1 MDIRDRVMGDMP
13 DSFFHKVAGIIP
25 GFNGYMDRERRRDAD
40 KLLRTHLARQYSA
53 QRDRLNRVQQAMA
66 RSGNLDNI
74 AEVDRMVGVLQR
86 FIDRLTTATYGY
98 TGLFDP
104 VKIEAADLDQL
115 YAFDLALASG
125 VDQVSTGVGAL
136 ESGLNTPDPTER
148 AQLRTGLNNLSAT
161 LDELNRRLD
170 ERHDLLSTGRGVP
183 PEEYNQ
189 LVSQLNQATAGAPP
203 EYASQQPESGT
214 GTQSG
219 GSAYTGAP
227 TVPTGQYG
235 TAGEQA
241 RYPGGET
248 TGGESARYPG
258 GEVGTPET
266 PRYGAASAAGSAPGA
281 GGSTRDLSGMGTSP
295 STPGLSGMTEGN
307 QGFAEMPTGETMG
320 DQIGTMPAGGEAGT
334 GIETASSPA
343 SEATPGAPG
352 GDIVEGMRMGNNL
365 DLPDEGSTAQPDKT
379 T

>member
-53 QRDRLNRVQQAMA
+53 QRDRLTRVQQAMA

-86 FIDRLTTATYGY
+86 FIDRLSTATYGY

-115 YAFDLALASG
+115 YAFDLSLASG
-125 VDQVSTGVGAL
+125 VDQVGTAIDAFDAD
-136 ESGLNTPDPTER
+136 LNSADPTER
-148 AQLRTGLNNLSAT
+148 AQLRTSMNNLSTT

-170 ERHDLLSTGRGVP
+170 QRHDLLSTGRGVP
-183 PEEYNQ
+183 ADEYNR
-189 LVSQLNQATAGAPP
+189 LVSQLSQATAGAPS
-203 EYASQQPESGT
+203 EYATQPGASTQGT
-214 GTQSG
+214 APEQPQY

-258 GEVGTPET
+258 GDVGTTET
-266 PRYGAASAAGSAPGA
+266 PRYGATGAA
-281 GGSTRDLSGMGTSP
+281 GGSTVDLS
-295 STPGLSGMTEGN
+295 
-307 QGFAEMPTGETMG
+307 
-320 DQIGTMPAGGEAGT
+320 GT

-343 SEATPGAPG
+343 AAPGAPG
-352 GDIVEGMRMGNNL
+352 EDIGEGLRMENDL
-365 DLPDEGSTAQPDKT
+365 DMPDEGSSAQPDKT